1 MKRLENIIEQKKK
14 DILNIAHKRKI
25 LIDNIA
31 AIISQFASHEKGIIS
46 KVSSNFSNLM
56 AIANTYPNLMGNNAF
71 LDNYHQL
78 EKLEN
83 ELQSSMSD
91 YNQYITQHNDKAI
104 QFPDM
109 ILAAIFGFKKRIY
122 AERN

>member
-25 LIDNIA
+25 LIGNIT
-31 AIISQFASHEKGIIS
+31 AIISQFASHEKDIIS
-46 KVSSNFSNLM
+46 KVSSNFSNLI
-56 AIANTYPNLMGNNAF
+56 AIVNTYPNLMGNNAF

-83 ELQSSMSD
+83 ELQNSMSD
-91 YNQYITQHNDKAI
+91 YNQYITQNNDKVT